1 MITSPHQRIITV
13 KRDMPK
19 QSKENKRPYM
29 IAYTDVI
36 EEAARNL
43 STVGEFKVYLY
54 MINNQDNYKF
64 GCSPQNIAD
73 RYGLNIDT
81 VKKAIN
87 KLIEKGYIIKTKGT
101 YEFHEKPLVL
111 DLEPIEEIRKKF
123 SSKGQILELTYAEL
137 VELVGEERAKFAW
150 DSAK

>member
-1 MITSPHQRIITV
+1 MVTSPHQRIITV

-19 QSKENKRPYM
+19 QSKDNKRPYM
-29 IAYTDVI
+29 IAYTDAI

-54 MINNQDNYKF
+54 MISNQDNYKF

-87 KLIEKGYIIKTKGT
+87 KLIEKGYIVKTNGT

>member
-87 KLIEKGYIIKTKGT
+87 KLIEKGYIVKTKGT

-111 DLEPIEEIRKKF
+111 DLEPIEEVRKKF
-123 SSKGQILELTYAEL
+123 SSKGQILELTYTEL

-150 DSAK
+150 KSAK

>member
-1 MITSPHQRIITV
+1 MTTSPNQRIITV

-87 KLIEKGYIIKTKGT
+87 KLIEKGYIVKIKGT

-123 SSKGQILELTYAEL
+123 SSKGQILELTYIEL

>member
-1 MITSPHQRIITV
+1 MVTSPNQRIITV

-87 KLIEKGYIIKTKGT
+87 KLIEKGYIVKTKGT

-111 DLEPIEEIRKKF
+111 DLEPIEEVRKKF
-123 SSKGQILELTYAEL
+123 SSKGQILELTYIEL

>member
-1 MITSPHQRIITV
+1 MVTSPHQRIITV

-29 IAYTDVI
+29 VAYTDVI

-64 GCSPQNIAD
+64 GCSPQNIAE

-87 KLIEKGYIIKTKGT
+87 KLIEKGYIVKTKGT

-111 DLEPIEEIRKKF
+111 DLEPIEEVRKKF

>member
-1 MITSPHQRIITV
+1 MITSPHQRIITI
-13 KRDMPK
+13 KRDIPK
-19 QSKENKRPYM
+19 QSKDNKRPYM
-29 IAYTDVI
+29 IAYNDVI

-54 MINNQDNYKF
+54 MISNQDNYKF

-87 KLIEKGYIIKTKGT
+87 KLIEKGYIVKTKGT

>member
-1 MITSPHQRIITV
+1 MVTSPHQRIITI

-43 STVGEFKVYLY
+43 SNVGAFKVYMY
-54 MINNQDNYKF
+54 CISNQDNYKF
-64 GCSPQNIAD
+64 GCSPQDIAD
-73 RYGLNIDT
+73 RYGLNLDT
-81 VKKAIN
+81 AKKAIN
-87 KLIEKGYIIKTKGT
+87 KLIDKGYIVKTKGT

-111 DLEPIEEIRKKF
+111 DLEPIEEVRKKF

>member
-111 DLEPIEEIRKKF
+111 DLEPIEEVRKKF
-123 SSKGQILELTYAEL
+123 SSKGQILELTYIEL

>member
-87 KLIEKGYIIKTKGT
+87 KLIEKGYIVKTKGT